1 MPEGDEEVLN
11 GGGEAFKGSGQASK
25 VNLKALIGDV
35 EALMGNRKALK
46 GDGETLTHSRR
57 HFQYIQ
63 VSVDGTFFKCLLF
76 MTSYNT
82 SYLGL
87 RPVPSK

>member
-1 MPEGDEEVLN
+1 MAVCVVD
-11 GGGEAFKGSGQASK
+11 
-25 VNLKALIGDV
+25 AL
-35 EALMGNRKALK
+35 ALFCYDTDNRL
-46 GDGETLTHSRR
+46 LTHSIR
-57 HFQYIQ
+57 HFQYIH

>member
-1 MPEGDEEVLN
+1 MVMTEIAGEVAGHSPSQKRSVRRDVTGMLHVELFIN
-11 GGGEAFKGSGQASK
+11 SFKT
-25 VNLKALIGDV
+25 ALSVHI
-35 EALMGNRKALK
+35 
-46 GDGETLTHSRR
+46 
-57 HFQYIQ
+57 Y

-82 SYLGL
+82 SYLRL